1 MPEMPQGKLLT
12 FHSNM
17 LSLLDASSERYTS
30 HNDVRLTIFGNVHSK
45 IRYYWYDS
53 GLNDGG
59 LTKVKPLE
67 KTAKL
72 CPEKTEI
79 PEFCFLLVFRFQAQ
93 ENHSTALVIGI
104 L

>member
-1 MPEMPQGKLLT
+1 MSEMPQGKLLT

-53 GLNDGG
+53 GLNDEG

-72 CPEKTEI
+72 CPEKQKSLNSVS
-79 PEFCFLLVFRFQAQ
+79 F
-93 ENHSTALVIGI
+93 
-104 L
+104 